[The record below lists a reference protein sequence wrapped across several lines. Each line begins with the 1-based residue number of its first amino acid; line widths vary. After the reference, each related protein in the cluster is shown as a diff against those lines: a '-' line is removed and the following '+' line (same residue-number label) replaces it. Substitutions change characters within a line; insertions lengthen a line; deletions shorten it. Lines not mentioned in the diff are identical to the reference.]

1 MLGRAHFRSSIDVVA
16 VQDVPGNML
25 TYRAMIRFAV
35 VIPLALVTI
44 LGCAQKGV
52 KCQDHTDAQDCM
64 CYHSSDT
71 NDFKCDESSY
81 GGSTCCATNADWP
94 NGDEE
99 QHCYC
104 MHLHCSQVNPSTR
117 NGKTCDCAVG
127 GVFTSQDVAPCT
139 DALCCYDPKTGGCSC
154 GRGANYACE
163 SYEEEVPRCEQSLL
177 TCGTGAGLAA
187 GSSLLTPAHQVPN
200 CAVQP

>member
-1 MLGRAHFRSSIDVVA
+1 MVHV
-16 VQDVPGNML
+16 
-25 TYRAMIRFAV
+25 TV

-44 LGCAQKGV
+44 FGCAQKGV
-52 KCQDHTDAQDCM
+52 KCRDHTDAQDCT

-94 NGDEE
+94 NGDDE

-154 GRGANYACE
+154 GSGANYACE
-163 SYEEEVPRCEQSLL
+163 SYEEQVPRCEQALL